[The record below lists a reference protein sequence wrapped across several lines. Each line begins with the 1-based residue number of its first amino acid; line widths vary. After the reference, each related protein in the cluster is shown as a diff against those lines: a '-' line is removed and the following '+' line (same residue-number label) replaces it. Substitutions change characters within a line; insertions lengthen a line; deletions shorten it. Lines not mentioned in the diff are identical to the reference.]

1 MVLTSELLDLTTSCA
16 RLLGSVFSC
25 VKKDDQG
32 LKKDDQGLMALC
44 SMRREKSHWEKNHR
58 GRGALDKVD

>member
-1 MVLTSELLDLTTSCA
+1 MVLTSEVLDLTTFCA
-16 RLLGSVFSC
+16 RLPGSVFSC

-32 LKKDDQGLMALC
+32 LMEPC